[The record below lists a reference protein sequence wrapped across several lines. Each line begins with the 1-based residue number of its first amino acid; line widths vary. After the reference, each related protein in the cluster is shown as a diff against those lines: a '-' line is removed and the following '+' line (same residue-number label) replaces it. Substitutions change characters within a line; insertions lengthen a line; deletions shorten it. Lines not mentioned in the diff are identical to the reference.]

1 MPDKMDKLNEL
12 KERIL
17 ANTDVQDQDEALE
30 IARKWMNNQ

>member
-17 ANTDVQDQDEALE
+17 ANTDIQDQDEALE
-30 IARKWMNNQ
+30 IARKWINQ